1 MAVEDALCA
10 PSGHGKAGREG
21 ESGASRF
28 TMSSKAREV
37 LVGSILF

>member
-1 MAVEDALCA
+1 MRLVAIV
-10 PSGHGKAGREG
+10 KQAGGEG

-28 TMSSKAREV
+28 TMSSKAGEV